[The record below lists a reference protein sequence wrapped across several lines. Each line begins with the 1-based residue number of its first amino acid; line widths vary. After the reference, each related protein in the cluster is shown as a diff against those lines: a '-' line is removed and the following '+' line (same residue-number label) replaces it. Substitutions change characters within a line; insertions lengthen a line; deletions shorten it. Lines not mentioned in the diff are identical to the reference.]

1 MKKILSI
8 SVVILALMVIAAPM
22 VLAQAAPT
30 EISKCVMS
38 HTLTDSSWTNLG
50 ISCPDSGADCPFI
63 NAVGTNFTCGAC
75 CLMNSIY
82 TVTNWIF
89 LIIIIIAGI
98 FILLGAFNIITAGG
112 SPEKANVG
120 RSYIIYAVAGVI
132 VALLAKVIPTV
143 ARNIIGM

>member
-8 SVVILALMVIAAPM
+8 SVVVLALMAIAVPM
-22 VLAQAAPT
+22 VLAQETAPT
-30 EISKCVMS
+30 EITQC
-38 HTLTDSSWTNLG
+38 TLRHNL
-50 ISCPDSGADCPFI
+50 SGADWIALGIHCPASGACLFSDP
-63 NAVGTNFTCGAC
+63 NNPTRTCGAC
-75 CLMNSIY
+75 CLMDTIY

-112 SPEKANVG
+112 SPEKVTSG

-132 VALLAKVIPTV
+132 VALLAKAIPLV
-143 ARNIIGM
+143 ARNILGM